1 MNITWGDELL
11 DISGGLDI
19 LGVRA
24 TDQAVELA
32 LVNGIT
38 TVSQR
43 ARYLSTLT
51 WALGEFLVNHQSEGF
66 NWDRLMHFLR
76 RIEFVVLAATRLD
89 QQINGA
95 DATGSLGPVQNANH
109 LRRLLSGQP
118 VDFPEQGGAILGT
131 YLGPCR
137 AIGLLVDGV
146 EAIPYQLTPRGKEIW
161 EIKRKRLEDS
171 PLITAIS
178 NGSKISLDLAQKAIP
193 EFSLGSLS
201 TSADE
206 VRCLHHALITP
217 WDLGNEHDQTHVD
230 DAYHG
235 ITGTIR
241 WIKSLLA
248 AQPNH
253 AAGILAQNYERCT
266 NGSSTDQIAIRWAEY
281 EYRRRCHFSLELLMA
296 ALTQSLRQ
304 SEARSISQ
312 IVTDWT
318 GTFELSPYMREIWP
332 DSSAVW
338 ASSAIAGLASIPDDL
353 FAASSIPTDHLR
365 QLPPDNQ
372 ALAAVAIITA
382 TARQTRNMRVAGH
395 VDQNLAAPG
404 DRAINM
410 VETANSEPF
419 SLLVE
424 RLLEL
429 TALSHLRT
437 TLRKMGG
444 GQKCS
449 LRFFPDGPMLRS
461 TGLEMYPG
469 QSNDRLSNVL
479 RILSDLGELR
489 RSDGKFVTLDGASE

>member
-11 DISGGLDI
+11 NISGGQDI

-66 NWDRLMHFLR
+66 DWDRLMHFLQ

-95 DATGSLGPVQNANH
+95 DATGSLGLNRNGNH
-109 LRRLLSGQP
+109 LRRLLSGQS
-118 VDFPEQGGAILGT
+118 VDFPKQGGAILGT

-137 AIGLLVDGV
+137 AIGLLVDGDG
-146 EAIPYQLTPRGKEIW
+146 AIPYRLTPRGKEIW
-161 EIKRKRLEDS
+161 EIKRNRLEDS

-178 NGSKISLDLAQKAIP
+178 NGPEISPDLARKAIP
-193 EFSLGSLS
+193 EFSLGSIS
-201 TSADE
+201 TSAE
-206 VRCLHHALITP
+206 EERCLHHALVTP
-217 WDLGNEHDQTHVD
+217 WNPGAELQQTHVD
-230 DAYHG
+230 NAYDG

-241 WIKSLLA
+241 WIKDLLA
-248 AQPNH
+248 TQPNH

-266 NGSSTDQIAIRWAEY
+266 NGSSTDQIAVRWAEY
-281 EYRRRCHFSLELLMA
+281 EYRRRCHFSLELLLA
-296 ALTQSLRQ
+296 ALTRSLRQ
-304 SEARSISQ
+304 SEARSTSQ
-312 IVTDWT
+312 IVDDWSAKLK
-318 GTFELSPYMREIWP
+318 LSPYMREIWP

-338 ASSAIAGLASIPDDL
+338 ASTAIAGLASIPDDL
-353 FAASSIPTDHLR
+353 FAVTSIPTEQMR

-382 TARQTRNMRVAGH
+382 TSKQTRYMRVAGH
-395 VDQNLAAPG
+395 VGENLSAPG
-404 DRAINM
+404 DRAINL

-419 SLLVE
+419 SLLLE

-429 TALSHLRT
+429 TALSHLHT

-461 TGLEMYPG
+461 TGLDMYPG
-469 QSNDRLSNVL
+469 QSNDRLTNVL

-489 RSDGKFVTLDGASE
+489 RSDGKFTMPNGASE